1 MKSSNLRIAGC
12 LLLLLVFIGAV
23 GLVSAQEDTLNILY
37 WQAPSTLNFY
47 LAGGTKEI
55 DASSLVLEPL
65 ARYNENGEMIPWLV
79 EEIPT
84 VENGGVTEDL
94 MQITWK
100 IRPGITWSD
109 GTPLTAQDVIFT
121 WQYCTD
127 EATGCSYLEKFDDI
141 TSIEAPDDNTV
152 VITFGVPKPFPYA
165 AFVGQESS
173 IIQKAQFENCIGAA
187 AQGCTEQNFNPI
199 GTGPYMVEEFRAN
212 DVITFVANPNYR
224 EEGKPYFQRVVF
236 KGGGDAESAARA
248 VLETGEADYAWNLQ
262 IAPEI
267 LNSMASAGLGNVLVA
282 FGTSV
287 ERIHVNQTNPDPALG
302 DMRSVWVE
310 DGSNAHPFLTDPVVW
325 KAMSMAIDRNLIASQ
340 LYGAAGQATCNIL
353 PAPPIYASTN
363 NDACLT
369 QDIPG
374 AIAMLDE
381 AGIVDSD
388 GDGIREY
395 NGIPLKVLYQT
406 STNAVRQS
414 TQALIKQ
421 WWSEIGVEA
430 ELRNIDASVFFG
442 GDPASPDTYGKFYAD
457 LEMFTNNFAGT
468 DPESYMAQWQCSSI
482 SGPDNNWLGSN
493 ISRWCN
499 PDYDA
504 LVAQMAQTSG
514 LEARAAIA
522 IQMNDL
528 IVQSGAAIPL
538 VHRGDVSANS
548 NTLEGVLMNAWDA
561 EPWNIA
567 DWTRAS

>member
-1 MKSSNLRIAGC
+1 MKIFNLRIVSVM
-12 LLLLLVFIGAV
+12 LLLLAFVGAF

-65 ARYNENGEMIPWLV
+65 ARYNEQGEMIPWLV

-84 VENGGVTEDL
+84 VENGGVSEDL
-94 MQITWK
+94 TQITWK
-100 IRPGITWSD
+100 ITPGITWSD
-109 GTPLTAQDVIFT
+109 GTPLTADDVIFT

-141 TSIEAPDDNTV
+141 VSIEAPDPNTV
-152 VITFGVPKPFPYA
+152 VITFGVPKPFPYN

-173 IIQKAQFENCIGAA
+173 ILQKAQFEGCVGVA
-187 AQGCTEQNFNPI
+187 AQGCTDQNFNPI
-199 GTGPYMVEEFRAN
+199 GTGPYVVEEFRAN
-212 DVITFVANPNYR
+212 DVITFVANENYR
-224 EEGKPYFQRVVF
+224 EEGKPYFKRVVF

-267 LNSMASAGLGNVLVA
+267 LNSMASAGLGEVLVA

-287 ERIHVNQTNPDPALG
+287 ERIHLNQTNPDPALG

-325 KAMSMAIDRNLIASQ
+325 QAMSKAIDRGLISSQ
-340 LYGAAGQATCNIL
+340 LYGAAGQPTCNVL
-353 PAPPIYASTN
+353 PAPPMYASTN
-363 NDACLT
+363 NDDCLV

-395 NGIPLKVLYQT
+395 NGIPMRILYQT

-421 WWSEIGVEA
+421 WWSEIGIEA
-430 ELRNIDASVFFG
+430 ELKNVDAAVFFG

-457 LEMFTNNFAGT
+457 VEMFTNNFAGT
-468 DPESYMAQWQCSSI
+468 DPESYMAQFQCSSI
-482 SGPDNNWLGSN
+482 SGPENNFLGSN
-493 ISRWCN
+493 LGRWCN
-499 PDYDA
+499 PEYDA
-504 LVAQMAQTSG
+504 LVAEMAQTAG
-514 LEARAAIA
+514 VEARAAVA
-522 IQMNDL
+522 IRMNEL
-528 IVQSGAAIPL
+528 IVQSGALIPL
-538 VHRGDVSANS
+538 VHRGDVSARS